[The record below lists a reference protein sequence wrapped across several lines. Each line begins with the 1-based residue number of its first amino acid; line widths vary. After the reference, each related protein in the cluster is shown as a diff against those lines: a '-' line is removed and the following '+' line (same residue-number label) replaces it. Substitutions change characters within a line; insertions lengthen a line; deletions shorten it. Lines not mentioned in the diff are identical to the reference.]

1 MDAAGGGGRWCVV
14 TGGRGFAARHLV
26 LMLLR
31 SGEWRV
37 RVADLPHAISLDRDE
52 EEGILGAALREGQA
66 VYASADLRDKAQI
79 AKAFE
84 GAEVVFHMAAP
95 DSSINNFHLHYSV
108 NVEGTKNVID
118 ACIRCKVK
126 RLIYTSSPSVVFDGV
141 HGILNADESMPYPDK
156 FNDSY
161 SETKADAEKLVM
173 RANGRD
179 GLLTCCVRPSSI
191 FGPGDKLLV
200 PSLVAA
206 ARAGKSK
213 YIIGDGNNYND
224 FTYVENVAYGHVCAD
239 KTLSSEDGAKR
250 AAGKIDDEFEIHFE
264 LG

>member
-1 MDAAGGGGRWCVV
+1 MHW
-14 TGGRGFAARHLV
+14 FAHGMTSSR
-26 LMLLR
+26 LL
-31 SGEWRV
+31 
-37 RVADLPHAISLDRDE
+37 
-52 EEGILGAALREGQA
+52 
-66 VYASADLRDKAQI
+66 
-79 AKAFE
+79 
-84 GAEVVFHMAAP
+84 VVFV
-95 DSSINNFHLHYSV
+95 FT
-108 NVEGTKNVID
+108 GTKNVID

-156 FNDSY
+156 VCLIWIISFFLFHWFILIYDSWLDVFLLQFNDSY

-179 GLLTCCVRPSSI
+179 GLLTCCIRPSSL

-213 YIIGDGNNYND
+213 
-224 FTYVENVAYGHVCAD
+224 V
-239 KTLSSEDGAKR
+239 R
-250 AAGKIDDEFEIHFE
+250 AATCV
-264 LG
+264 